1 MDIYR
6 RKQWCFEQYFPMFY
20 LSDMDDLDMTC
31 GDFVHALK
39 MLICSEKHPVSRANH
54 GHTKRMVT
62 DRRPTMWD
70 FISSTIFS
78 NFYI

>member
-1 MDIYR
+1 
-6 RKQWCFEQYFPMFY
+6 MFY

-54 GHTKRMVT
+54 GHTKKVVT
-62 DRRPTMWD
+62 DRGPT
-70 FISSTIFS
+70 IETLSAAQFS
-78 NFYI
+78 ANYDI

>member
-1 MDIYR
+1 
-6 RKQWCFEQYFPMFY
+6 MFY

-54 GHTKRMVT
+54 SHTQKMIT
-62 DRRPTMWD
+62 GRRPTMEA
-70 FISSTIFS
+70 FVSSTIFYK
-78 NFYI
+78 F